1 MDKKSLYI
9 NLDAVVKERQEYFKV
24 VLEQGWGSWK
34 YDPEYN
40 VLVYQDSDYFIEITR
55 ISSCFT
61 LVDWLLHLKEK
72 TWVTNDD
79 LADFLTAVDD
89 LSGGLRGKDKFKLDV
104 LNLRAE

>member
-34 YDPEYN
+34 YDPECN
-40 VLVYQDSDYFIEITR
+40 ALVYQDSDYFIEITR
-55 ISSCFT
+55 INSCFN